1 MAVGVQEEMVSAWG
15 GYWCASIPLPAVR
28 LRGLLNGSG
37 FRVWRAML
45 EEKDIAEQ
53 LPEVWEDI
61 KDEHIWC
68 AKLQRVRRCLLS

>member
-1 MAVGVQEEMVSAWG
+1 
-15 GYWCASIPLPAVR
+15 
-28 LRGLLNGSG
+28 
-37 FRVWRAML
+37 ML

-68 AKLQRVRRCLLS
+68 AQKC

>member
-1 MAVGVQEEMVSAWG
+1 MGRVLVRLNPA
-15 GYWCASIPLPAVR
+15 PAVR

-61 KDEHIWC
+61 KDEHIW
-68 AKLQRVRRCLLS
+68 